1 MNQQHYYA
9 VLETSLGWFGVLA
22 THIGIRR
29 IVLPKGTA
37 IDAVTGLGPQLDKAQ
52 LDQTRFRDL
61 GTQIDKYL
69 NGALKSF
76 TIPMD
81 IDNYSP
87 FFLRAWEACSSIPF
101 GETRSYRWLATHAGN
116 ASALR
121 AAGQAMARNPLP
133 LLIPCH
139 RVISSNGDL
148 HGYVGGLD
156 MKRHL
161 LGLEWQ
167 VTSAI

>member
-9 VLETSLGWFGVLA
+9 VLKTRLGWLGVLA
-22 THIGIRR
+22 TQNGIRR
-29 IVLPKGTA
+29 IVLPKDTA
-37 IDAVTGLGPQLDKAQ
+37 IDAVAGLGSQLDKAQ
-52 LDQTRFRDL
+52 LDQTRFREL
-61 GTQIDKYL
+61 HAQINEYL
-69 NGALKSF
+69 NGTLRSF
-76 TIPMD
+76 SVSVDM
-81 IDNYSP
+81 DNYSH

-133 LLIPCH
+133 LIIPCH
-139 RVISSNGDL
+139 RVVSSNGNL
-148 HGYVGGLD
+148 HGYGGGLD

-161 LGLEWQ
+161 LELECR
-167 VTSAI
+167 VTVES